1 MKPVN
6 MFLQDAVPQSPPESD
21 YALVD
26 DALPAGKVHRI
37 KSTRKKEHK
46 GKFQIYEGKKKVK
59 TA

>member
-1 MKPVN
+1 

-21 YALVD
+21 YALVE

-46 GKFQIYEGKKKVK
+46 GKFQILELW
-59 TA
+59 